1 MGIGL
6 YCDKDSVHHDWA
18 GHAIRVRLV
27 LNVMRRGCHA
37 TGQGDKG
44 MKTAFGFS
52 EILAADNDGEAGGYY
67 CPSIEFDSESGVLFP
82 EAGVGINGSEFAK
95 WENEGTCLAE
105 MPAEIKPIMNTE
117 QDPFDNPGHAC
128 AAGDHYHMQ
137 LDRFMVYEWDVYMTG
152 ANQNLKL
159 NLTFESGNMSIVIK
173 EIKFFNITNA
183 DELLVF
189 PDPTDRSNYEFGPSS
204 LIGKRS
210 KSWRYYTEKGVKEFA
225 EEVAEPAEED
235 GLTAET
241 AWQISTP
248 EDIEAMKDK
257 VSAAAPTYFKL
268 MNDIDMTGINH
279 IPTVGSKNE
288 DFGKTIYFDGNNHVI
303 SNLTSVAENE
313 EFYYASLFGVFQG
326 EVKNLGLVDVNL
338 KSNLGV
344 AGIGAYVGY
353 GSDKGIVDGV
363 IDNCYV
369 TGKMESGNAYA
380 GGLMGTTSATA
391 TITNSYAQVDVK
403 GATFAGGLVGRGRN
417 TVTLTD
423 CYVSGTVAGGEGAA
437 VSLVATS
444 DKVDGSAK
452 ITVTN
457 VVAVNT
463 GSEETFHYG
472 LGASGSVSNDIA
484 DVATWVAFNEGK
496 LFNELPALNWQ
507 ENASAGI
514 VGDGTEAN
522 PYEIATAADLA
533 NMWTLMKEDAVTYF
547 VQTADINMSQITE
560 YTAPNGF
567 NGKYNRAIN
576 YDGQNHIISNFA
588 PATRVA
594 TENNGYY
601 CTTLFGVMQ
610 GTVKNLGVVDAACIN
625 ASLEAGIL
633 GGFGGGTW
641 VADVPTVLDNVFVT
655 GVVEGSE
662 CPYGPMNG
670 GFFGNSAAPVTMTN
684 CYAQVKVAAQAVG
697 TAEPTVGG
705 IFANA
710 NDLTISNSYVSATVT
725 GTTAN
730 LVANGKVTATDVYA
744 FGTGTAPAGVTVVA
758 AADATAI
765 AAIKGWAA
773 FNEGKLFNGLPA
785 LNWQNVDASGI
796 DEVAADVDAEA
807 PVEYYNL
814 QGIRV
819 ENPANGLYI
828 RKQGS
833 KATKVLVR

>member
-1 MGIGL
+1 MKKSLLLFGAMAAVMVVNAQDAVKPVLQDVTPWGYNFDNYEDGQQFKVHSGVGDATSGSYWTSKMGIYDPEAVKQDGHFTTLIWPGGDNVALNSPANIAEDNAGITVRDFGGYLGKCLVINQPWSPLATATEGNPVAMGSTKNRATTMGIGL

-279 IPTVGSKNE
+279 IPTVGSQNV

-344 AGIGAYVGY
+344 AGIGGYVGY

-369 TGKMESGNAYA
+369 T
-380 GGLMGTTSATA
+380 
-391 TITNSYAQVDVK
+391 
-403 GATFAGGLVGRGRN
+403 
-417 TVTLTD
+417 
-423 CYVSGTVAGGEGAA
+423 
-437 VSLVATS
+437 
-444 DKVDGSAK
+444 
-452 ITVTN
+452 
-457 VVAVNT
+457 
-463 GSEETFHYG
+463 
-472 LGASGSVSNDIA
+472 
-484 DVATWVAFNEGK
+484 
-496 LFNELPALNWQ
+496 
-507 ENASAGI
+507 
-514 VGDGTEAN
+514 
-522 PYEIATAADLA
+522 
-533 NMWTLMKEDAVTYF
+533 
-547 VQTADINMSQITE
+547 
-560 YTAPNGF
+560 
-567 NGKYNRAIN
+567 
-576 YDGQNHIISNFA
+576 
-588 PATRVA
+588 
-594 TENNGYY
+594 
-601 CTTLFGVMQ
+601 
-610 GTVKNLGVVDAACIN
+610 
-625 ASLEAGIL
+625 
-633 GGFGGGTW
+633 
-641 VADVPTVLDNVFVT
+641 
-655 GVVEGSE
+655 
-662 CPYGPMNG
+662 
-670 GFFGNSAAPVTMTN
+670 
-684 CYAQVKVAAQAVG
+684 
-697 TAEPTVGG
+697 
-705 IFANA
+705 
-710 NDLTISNSYVSATVT
+710 
-725 GTTAN
+725 
-730 LVANGKVTATDVYA
+730 
-744 FGTGTAPAGVTVVA
+744 
-758 AADATAI
+758 
-765 AAIKGWAA
+765 
-773 FNEGKLFNGLPA
+773 
-785 LNWQNVDASGI
+785 
-796 DEVAADVDAEA
+796 
-807 PVEYYNL
+807 
-814 QGIRV
+814 
-819 ENPANGLYI
+819 
-828 RKQGS
+828 
-833 KATKVLVR
+833 